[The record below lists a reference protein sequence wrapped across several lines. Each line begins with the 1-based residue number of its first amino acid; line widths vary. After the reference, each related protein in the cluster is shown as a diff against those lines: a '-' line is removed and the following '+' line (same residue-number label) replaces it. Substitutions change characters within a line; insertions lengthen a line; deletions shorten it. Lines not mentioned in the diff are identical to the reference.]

1 MENFADYILDKEKD
15 IEEKITIM
23 CYLEKKLRNDP
34 EKRIFFDKSIILK
47 TTIVKMFIDIMNID
61 VDENLVI
68 TASLLCNC
76 KKGSE
81 PQKIGK
87 VKTYA
92 KEGAEYLAT
101 LGFDKKFCKIC
112 EEINRY
118 SGSNPREKE
127 SDLLEVVD
135 QFGGMLLDRPER
147 GGYEPLDALIQLE
160 HANLKDVFNRYL
172 ETFREFIEKMEDV
185 NILIEETNMRVN
197 GLRAI
202 ARKINIETPKDLK
215 SLNEIIAPMREA
227 ITSEIKSK
235 DETFLEKNKEE
246 LTQNK
251 DEEVDNLQQNPNRP
265 LFSIPS
271 LVKHGVEGYE
281 KIKKQETVVTEGFKP
296 E

>member
-1 MENFADYILDKEKD
+1 METFADYILDEEKD
-15 IEEKITIM
+15 IDEKITIM

-34 EKRIFFDKSIILK
+34 EKRIFFDKSIIFK
-47 TTIVKMFIDIMNID
+47 TTLAKMFIEIMDLD
-61 VDENLVI
+61 VDENLII

-127 SDLLEVVD
+127 SDILEIID

-147 GGYEPLDALIQLE
+147 RGYAPMDALIQLE

-172 ETFREFIEKMEDV
+172 GTFREFIEKMEDV
-185 NILIEETNMRVN
+185 NILIEESNMKVN
-197 GLRAI
+197 GLKAI
-202 ARKINIETPKDLK
+202 ARKVN
-215 SLNEIIAPMREA
+215 
-227 ITSEIKSK
+227 
-235 DETFLEKNKEE
+235 TF
-246 LTQNK
+246 
-251 DEEVDNLQQNPNRP
+251 
-265 LFSIPS
+265 
-271 LVKHGVEGYE
+271 
-281 KIKKQETVVTEGFKP
+281 
-296 E
+296 

>member
-1 MENFADYILDKEKD
+1 METFADYILDKEKD
-15 IEEKITIM
+15 IDEKITIM

-47 TTIVKMFIDIMNID
+47 TTLAKMFIDIMNIN

-101 LGFDKKFCKIC
+101 LGFDKRFCKIC
-112 EEINRY
+112 EEVNRY

-127 SDLLEVVD
+127 SDILEIID

-147 GGYEPLDALIQLE
+147 RGYAPMDALIQLE

-172 ETFREFIEKMEDV
+172 GTFREFIEKMEDV
-185 NILIEETNMRVN
+185 NILIEESNMRVN
-197 GLRAI
+197 GLRAF
-202 ARKINIETPKDLK
+202 ARKIN
-215 SLNEIIAPMREA
+215 A
-227 ITSEIKSK
+227 
-235 DETFLEKNKEE
+235 
-246 LTQNK
+246 
-251 DEEVDNLQQNPNRP
+251 
-265 LFSIPS
+265 
-271 LVKHGVEGYE
+271 
-281 KIKKQETVVTEGFKP
+281 
-296 E
+296 

>member
-1 MENFADYILDKEKD
+1 METFADYILDKNKD
-15 IEEKITIM
+15 IDEKIAIM

-47 TTIVKMFIDIMNID
+47 TTLVKMFIEIMDIN

-101 LGFDKKFCKIC
+101 LGFDKRFCKIC

-127 SDLLEVVD
+127 SDILEIID

-147 GGYEPLDALIQLE
+147 SGYAPMDALIQLE

-172 ETFREFIEKMEDV
+172 GTFREFIEKMEDV
-185 NILIEETNMRVN
+185 NILIEESNMKVN

-202 ARKINIETPKDLK
+202 ARKVN
-215 SLNEIIAPMREA
+215 
-227 ITSEIKSK
+227 
-235 DETFLEKNKEE
+235 TF
-246 LTQNK
+246 
-251 DEEVDNLQQNPNRP
+251 
-265 LFSIPS
+265 
-271 LVKHGVEGYE
+271 
-281 KIKKQETVVTEGFKP
+281 
-296 E
+296 

>member
-1 MENFADYILDKEKD
+1 METFADYILDEEKD
-15 IEEKITIM
+15 IDEKITIM

-34 EKRIFFDKSIILK
+34 VKRIFFDKSIILK
-47 TTIVKMFIDIMNID
+47 TTLVKMFIDIMDID

-81 PQKIGK
+81 PQKIGR

-101 LGFDKKFCKIC
+101 LGFDKRFCKIC

-127 SDLLEVVD
+127 SDILEIID
-135 QFGGMLLDRPER
+135 QFGGMLMDRPER
-147 GGYEPLDALIQLE
+147 RGYAPMDALIQLE

-172 ETFREFIEKMEDV
+172 GTFREFIEKMEDV
-185 NILIEETNMRVN
+185 DILIEENNMRVN

-202 ARKINIETPKDLK
+202 ARKVN
-215 SLNEIIAPMREA
+215 
-227 ITSEIKSK
+227 
-235 DETFLEKNKEE
+235 TF
-246 LTQNK
+246 
-251 DEEVDNLQQNPNRP
+251 
-265 LFSIPS
+265 
-271 LVKHGVEGYE
+271 
-281 KIKKQETVVTEGFKP
+281 
-296 E
+296 

>member
-1 MENFADYILDKEKD
+1 METFADYILDEEKD
-15 IEEKITIM
+15 IDEKITIM
-23 CYLEKKLRNDP
+23 CYLEKKLRDDP

-47 TTIVKMFIDIMNID
+47 TTLAKMFIEIMNID

-112 EEINRY
+112 EEVNRY

-127 SDLLEVVD
+127 SDILELID

-147 GGYEPLDALIQLE
+147 RGYSPMEALIQLE

-172 ETFREFIEKMEDV
+172 GTFREFIEKMEDV
-185 NILIEETNMRVN
+185 NILIEESNMKVN

-202 ARKINIETPKDLK
+202 ARKVN
-215 SLNEIIAPMREA
+215 A
-227 ITSEIKSK
+227 
-235 DETFLEKNKEE
+235 F
-246 LTQNK
+246 
-251 DEEVDNLQQNPNRP
+251 
-265 LFSIPS
+265 
-271 LVKHGVEGYE
+271 
-281 KIKKQETVVTEGFKP
+281 
-296 E
+296 

>member
-1 MENFADYILDKEKD
+1 METFADYILDEEKD
-15 IEEKITIM
+15 IDEKITIM

-47 TTIVKMFIDIMNID
+47 TTLAKMFIDIMDID

-81 PQKIGK
+81 PQKLGK

-92 KEGAEYLAT
+92 KEGAEYLST

-127 SDLLEVVD
+127 SDILEIID

-147 GGYEPLDALIQLE
+147 KGYSPMEALIQLE

-172 ETFREFIEKMEDV
+172 GTFREFIEKMEDV
-185 NILIEETNMRVN
+185 NILIEESNMRVN
-197 GLRAI
+197 GLRAMV
-202 ARKINIETPKDLK
+202 RKVN
-215 SLNEIIAPMREA
+215 A
-227 ITSEIKSK
+227 
-235 DETFLEKNKEE
+235 F
-246 LTQNK
+246 
-251 DEEVDNLQQNPNRP
+251 
-265 LFSIPS
+265 
-271 LVKHGVEGYE
+271 
-281 KIKKQETVVTEGFKP
+281 
-296 E
+296 

>member
-1 MENFADYILDKEKD
+1 METFADYILDEEKD
-15 IEEKITIM
+15 IDEKITIM

-34 EKRIFFDKSIILK
+34 VKRIFFDKSIILK
-47 TTIVKMFIDIMNID
+47 TTLVKMFIDIMDID

-81 PQKIGK
+81 PQKIGR

-101 LGFDKKFCKIC
+101 LGFDKRFCKIC

-127 SDLLEVVD
+127 SDILEIID

-147 GGYEPLDALIQLE
+147 RGYAPMDALIQLE

-172 ETFREFIEKMEDV
+172 GTFREFIEKMEDV
-185 NILIEETNMRVN
+185 DILIEESNMRVN

-202 ARKINIETPKDLK
+202 ARKVN
-215 SLNEIIAPMREA
+215 
-227 ITSEIKSK
+227 
-235 DETFLEKNKEE
+235 TF
-246 LTQNK
+246 
-251 DEEVDNLQQNPNRP
+251 
-265 LFSIPS
+265 
-271 LVKHGVEGYE
+271 
-281 KIKKQETVVTEGFKP
+281 
-296 E
+296 